1 MKISIIGYS
10 GSGKSTLA
18 KRLGEQ
24 FNAPVLHLDIVQYLP
39 DWQEREKSEK
49 LKIVEDFLDE
59 NSSWIIDG
67 TYSGLHFERRLE
79 ESDLIIMLLFNRF
92 TCFKRVVSRYR
103 KFKGNSRPDMA
114 DGCAEKLDSEFVR
127 WVLFDGR
134 TKKRQDR
141 FKKIAG
147 KYPEKKVIIKTQKQ
161 LDDFLKNSEF
171 LYDLP
176 KGESNE

>member
-1 MKISIIGYS
+1 MKILIIGYS

-24 FNAPVLHLDIVQYLP
+24 FNAPVLHLDTVQYLP

-49 LKIVEDFLDE
+49 LKTVEDFL
-59 NSSWIIDG
+59 NKNNSWIIDG

-103 KFKGNSRPDMA
+103 KFKGKSRPDMT
-114 DGCAEKLDSEFVR
+114 DGCIEKLDGEFIK
-127 WVLFDGR
+127 WILLDGR
-134 TKKRQDR
+134 TKKRRER

-147 KYPEKKVIIKTQKQ
+147 KYPEKTVIVKTQKQ
-161 LDDFLKNSEF
+161 LDLFVNNLGS
-171 LYDLP
+171 
-176 KGESNE
+176 